1 MERLKLI
8 ITLIVLV
15 LFSRGWAYPIYPLT
29 ISDVYKGSELVI
41 YGKVIRF
48 EDTVNRNSIGEEL
61 PPPPSIISDSRAV
74 IQVFEVLKGD
84 VRETEICVSDD
95 RGMICPEPFYFEE
108 GNEVVLFLNKYEESM
123 LNTFYCF
130 GLSYGGIDVTKEE
143 YTIYKQ
149 KIKSLQTVLSI
160 PNMQERERRYID
172 WAIGCVKEPL
182 TEWDGMFELKNEK
195 RMDYPSRDITANP
208 YKLTITQNKE
218 LCEVIYS
225 KKDLGY
231 LDINFISY
239 LYKDK
244 ENKELLDFL
253 IKWTKRTTVN
263 RDNLYIL
270 KESLDL
276 IAMSIK
282 DEELMILNDQVK
294 KAKEDKA
301 KQKLIKQFIR
311 KI

>member
-1 MERLKLI
+1 MTHFNLPNLDIGQEVFLFLLKG
-8 ITLIVLV
+8 
-15 LFSRGWAYPIYPLT
+15 FREE
-29 ISDVYKGSELVI
+29 KGMYFAINL
-41 YGKVIRF
+41 G
-48 EDTVNRNSIGEEL
+48 DGTVN
-61 PPPPSIISDSRAV
+61 
-74 IQVFEVLKGD
+74 
-84 VRETEICVSDD
+84 
-95 RGMICPEPFYFEE
+95 
-108 GNEVVLFLNKYEESM
+108 
-123 LNTFYCF
+123 
-130 GLSYGGIDVTKEE
+130 VTKEE
-143 YTIYKQ
+143 YTVYKE
-149 KIKSLQTVLSI
+149 KLKSLYYLSSI
-160 PNMQERERRYID
+160 PDAKEREERYID
-172 WAIGCVKEPL
+172 WAIGCVKDPL
-182 TEWDGMFELKNEK
+182 TESDGMLDLLNEK
-195 RMDYPSRDITANP
+195 RTNTLYRDITANP

-263 RDNLYIL
+263 RDNLFIL